1 MNMAMNWSIYQNRET
16 TAQLGTAVIAFL
28 VLALTQTWSMRQEV
42 VTQDAPI
49 SLSIMTPSVETEQKI
64 QPPQPQKIVEQQREV
79 MPESEMP
86 TQVQEKV
93 VEQAT
98 PTPPVEAV
106 KAQPQAV
113 NPAVE
118 LEALY
123 VAKVRGY
130 LASVKRYPTGR
141 EASLQRPAGKSV
153 IWFVLRRNGNL
164 VEAGVEKSSGSMLLD
179 STALSTVRRA
189 NYTAFPEESW
199 AGQTQHRFSVELDF
213 VPPSS

>member
-1 MNMAMNWSIYQNRET
+1 MAMNWSIYQKREA
-16 TAQLGTAVIAFL
+16 TAQVGTALIAL
-28 VLALTQTWSMRQEV
+28 LALVISQSWSMHQEV
-42 VTQDAPI
+42 AAQDTSI

-64 QPPQPQKIVEQQREV
+64 QPPQPQKNVEQHQEV

-86 TQVQEKV
+86 TQVKEKV

-106 KAQPQAV
+106 KTHPQAV

-118 LEALY
+118 LEAMY

-141 EASLQRPAGKSV
+141 EASIQRPSGKAV
-153 IWFVLRRNGNL
+153 IWFVLKRNGSL
-164 VEAGVEKSSGSMLLD
+164 IESGIETSSGSMLLD
-179 STALSTVRRA
+179 SSALATVRRA